1 MHCAAT
7 FINYQFFTTFL
18 FITKSVVQ
26 FFRWLSLSKPRY
38 LMIFVI
44 LHFDTSTRSAATGSG
59 GGLTIYCFTTFLLI
73 TKSFVLT
80 LTV

>member
-7 FINYQFFTTFL
+7 FINYPLSIINSSQHSC

-26 FFRWLSLSKPRY
+26 FLRWLSLSKPRY
-38 LMIFVI
+38 PMIFG
-44 LHFDTSTRSAATGSG
+44 TYPSTGSG